1 MGDNLF
7 VLSERQSIANQFLY
21 ELRDRKV
28 QTDRMRFRRNMERLG
43 EILAYEISKEL
54 AYRST
59 AIETPLGQVDLP
71 LLTDQPA
78 LITILRAGIPFHH
91 GFLNFFDHADSGF
104 IGAFRNE
111 GEAITVTVDYASLPP
126 LDGRTIILIDPM
138 LATGRSIVDA
148 YKLLLRK
155 GTPRHVYIVSVVA
168 APEGIGLVK
177 SNLSTPYSL
186 WTCAVDEK
194 LNSSYY
200 IVPGL
205 GDAGDLSF
213 GLKT

>member
-1 MGDNLF
+1 MSDNLF
-7 VLSERQSIANQFLY
+7 VLSEGNSIGNQFLF
-21 ELRDRKV
+21 ELRDKKV
-28 QTDRMRFRRNMERLG
+28 QIDRMRFRRNLERLG
-43 EILAYEISKEL
+43 EILAYEISKNL
-54 AYRST
+54 AYRESKF
-59 AIETPLGQVDLP
+59 ETPLGQTSMP
-71 LLTDQPA
+71 LLTQQP
-78 LITILRAGIPFHH
+78 LLVTILRAGIPFHH

-104 IGAFRNE
+104 IGAFREE

-138 LATGRSIVDA
+138 LATGRSIVEA
-148 YKLLLRK
+148 HKLLLRK

-168 APEGIGLVK
+168 APEGIGLVRK
-177 SNLSTPYSL
+177 SLSTPYSV

-213 GLKT
+213 GVKT

>member
-1 MGDNLF
+1 MRDNLF
-7 VLSERQSIANQFLY
+7 VLSERPSIANQFLY

-28 QTDRMRFRRNMERLG
+28 QTDRMRFRRNLERLG
-43 EILAYEISKEL
+43 QILAYEISRDL
-54 AYRST
+54 VYDAT
-59 AIETPLGQVDLP
+59 TIETPLGQTALP
-71 LLTDQPA
+71 LLNEQPV
-78 LITILRAGIPFHH
+78 LITILRAGIPFHQ

-111 GEAITVTVDYASLPP
+111 GEKITVTVDYTSLPS
-126 LDGRTIILIDPM
+126 LGGRTVVLIDPM

-148 YKLLLRK
+148 HKFLLRK

-168 APEGIGLVK
+168 APEGITRVRE
-177 SNLSTPYSL
+177 NFSTPYSL

-194 LNSSYY
+194 LNSSSY

-205 GDAGDLSF
+205 GDAGDLCF